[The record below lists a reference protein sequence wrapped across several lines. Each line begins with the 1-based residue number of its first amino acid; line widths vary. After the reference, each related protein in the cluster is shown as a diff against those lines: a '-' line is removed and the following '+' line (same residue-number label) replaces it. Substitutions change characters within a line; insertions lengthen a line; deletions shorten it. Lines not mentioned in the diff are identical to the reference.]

1 MPLHDL
7 TADMLTRIRN
17 AVSIHAKQVMVLDNK
32 LNCGVAKVLQ
42 EEGFIRGF
50 ERIPDNRG
58 GLIRVDLKYSP
69 TGESAIECNRSRLQ
83 NRSSR
88 VFRNGRVAK
97 ATTRFGHRHCQHKFW
112 RDERS
117 SLSRKQSWWRSGRC
131 CLLKNLLLK
140 NSSYR
145 IKESS

>member
-69 TGESAIECNRSRLQ
+69 TGESAINAIV
-83 NRSSR
+83 R
-88 VFRNGRVAK
+88 VSKTGRRVY
-97 ATTRFGHRHCQHKFW
+97 
-112 RDERS
+112 
-117 SLSRKQSWWRSGRC
+117 SGPEA
-131 CLLKNLLLK
+131 LP
-140 NSSYR
+140 
-145 IKESS
+145 